1 MLTLQPEG
9 QREISLRL
17 NTTDTPRS
25 PFERAIWDRLREQSD
40 NGGVVGAKAF
50 KKLAQQWPGFEQAL
64 RAELNQRGW
73 FDPQARS
80 HRVPLYIWGTV
91 ALVAMGIAMIPAI
104 VGQQPWGILPIAL
117 LGTVGLTLLILG
129 SVYPATT
136 AEGERVGASWRGY
149 ADGLKA
155 AARDRAQALDLEQIL
170 TDAAAFGIAS
180 SLDRRIKEAS
190 AQGFAPAWFARQN
203 ATGNSSFAFYPY
215 WIVFH
220 SGSGSSSA
228 GTSGGAASSGGA
240 GAGGSF

>member
-1 MLTLQPEG
+1 VPIVAAG
-9 QREISLRL
+9 VHRPARL
-17 NTTDTPRS
+17 
-25 PFERAIWDRLREQSD
+25 RAIFDRALLLDRQGVHVAAQQEHLVRSLALDDRLSAGDGDARLDLGDPEQPQPLD
-40 NGGVVGAKAF
+40 DDATRPKPFQAEFRVHVQ
-50 KKLAQQWPGFEQAL
+50 LAA
-64 RAELNQRGW
+64 RGDQ
-73 FDPQARS
+73 FRFPF
-80 HRVPLYIWGTV
+80 P
-91 ALVAMGIAMIPAI
+91 
-104 VGQQPWGILPIAL
+104 
-117 LGTVGLTLLILG
+117 
-129 SVYPATT
+129 
-136 AEGERVGASWRGY
+136 
-149 ADGLKA
+149 LKA

-170 TDAAAFGIAS
+170 TDVAAFGIAS